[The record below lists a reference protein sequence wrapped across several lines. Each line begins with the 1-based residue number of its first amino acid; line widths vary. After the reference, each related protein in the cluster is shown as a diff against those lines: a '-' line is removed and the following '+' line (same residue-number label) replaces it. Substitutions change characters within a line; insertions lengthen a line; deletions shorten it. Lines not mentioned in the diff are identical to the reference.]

1 MFIIYYLF
9 RKKEKK
15 VRAYKNFCRATGR
28 QLSVF
33 GNLNDHRDFI
43 IRISETV
50 IIIPFQ
56 LNESSLG
63 MSPIKGG
70 V

>member
-1 MFIIYYLF
+1 M
-9 RKKEKK
+9 
-15 VRAYKNFCRATGR
+15 RAYKNFCRATGR

-56 LNESSLG
+56 LNESSLLAVELFIKKG
-63 MSPIKGG
+63 MIILHKKT
-70 V
+70 